1 MKITRRLASWAKRLA
16 LWAET
21 GATVWAACWLLIV
34 GSFLILGS
42 VFLKWVEFPF
52 SRNLSG
58 LELPLLYESELI
70 PHVALFF
77 FGALGVVVLIAGL
90 VSLRLFVP
98 ALSLAAAILLTLCVV
113 APGYIA
119 FQQPIMLRRLTD
131 ELQA

>member
-21 GATVWAACWLLIV
+21 GAKVWAACWLLIV

-52 SRNLSG
+52 SDNLSG
-58 LELPLLYESELI
+58 LRLPLLHDSGII
-70 PHVALFF
+70 PNITLFS
-77 FGALGVVVLIAGL
+77 FGAVGVIVLIAGL
-90 VSLRLFVP
+90 VLLRFFVP
-98 ALSLAAAILLTLCVV
+98 ALSLAAAVLITLCVV

-119 FQQPIMLRRLTD
+119 FQQPMM
-131 ELQA
+131 